1 MHARRQL
8 VPHMCATA
16 QTLLRLKAI
25 LGTVRRYAKAMVLNV
40 SVRTDKRSV
49 DHVDAPMVIWIR

>member
-1 MHARRQL
+1 MHARRQFI
-8 VPHMCATA
+8 PHMCATA
-16 QTLLRLKAI
+16 QTLSRLKAT
-25 LGTVRRYAKAMVLNV
+25 LGTVKRYAKAMVLNI

>member
-1 MHARRQL
+1 
-8 VPHMCATA
+8 MCATA
-16 QTLLRLKAI
+16 QTLSRLKAI
-25 LGTVRRYAKAMVLNV
+25 LGTVKRYAKAMVLNV

>member
-1 MHARRQL
+1 MHARRQFI
-8 VPHMCATA
+8 PHMCATA
-16 QTLLRLKAI
+16 QTLSRLKAI
-25 LGTVRRYAKAMVLNV
+25 LGTVKRYAKAMVLNI